1 MEDQEVAMVQL
12 ERVTRHQA
20 GKYVCTGDNGD
31 VPVEKE
37 VIVHVEF
44 SPEISVEHH
53 VVETRLGAEVELTCI
68 VHAFPKAEVTWKKED
83 TVLGEA
89 EPGLVMSSRLHHHSL
104 SLLSVRNS
112 SLGRYYCLASNKA
125 GQATKSILVRGLA
138 QGLRVTSEREG
149 DQDTEY
155 DLTWEV
161 SSGSDI
167 LEWAV
172 RVREEG
178 TDTWDIYSLTN
189 TEPASKTGHLL
200 LSGLTKARV
209 YQVQM
214 SARNEFGWA
223 DSEKD
228 FVFGTKGSG
237 EQQAG
242 WPGSSTETE
251 ILKYHFQTKFSKLP

>member
-1 MEDQEVAMVQL
+1 MLDEED
-12 ERVTRHQA
+12 
-20 GKYVCTGDNGD
+20 
-31 VPVEKE
+31 
-37 VIVHVEF
+37 
-44 SPEISVEHH
+44 
-53 VVETRLGAEVELTCI
+53 
-68 VHAFPKAEVTWKKED
+68 
-83 TVLGEA
+83 
-89 EPGLVMSSRLHHHSL
+89 PGLVMSSRLHQHSL
-104 SLLSVRNS
+104 TLLSVRNS

-189 TEPASKTGHLL
+189 TAIASHHI
-200 LSGLTKARV
+200 SG
-209 YQVQM
+209 
-214 SARNEFGWA
+214 
-223 DSEKD
+223 D
-228 FVFGTKGSG
+228 
-237 EQQAG
+237 
-242 WPGSSTETE
+242 
-251 ILKYHFQTKFSKLP
+251 

>member
-1 MEDQEVAMVQL
+1 M
-12 ERVTRHQA
+12 
-20 GKYVCTGDNGD
+20 
-31 VPVEKE
+31 
-37 VIVHVEF
+37 
-44 SPEISVEHH
+44 
-53 VVETRLGAEVELTCI
+53 
-68 VHAFPKAEVTWKKED
+68 
-83 TVLGEA
+83 LGEA
-89 EPGLVMSSRLHHHSL
+89 DPGLVMSSRQHHHSL
-104 SLLSVRNS
+104 TILRVTNS

-138 QGLRVTSEREG
+138 RGLRVTSQREG

-200 LSGLTKARV
+200 LSGLTKARL

-242 WPGSSTETE
+242 LAWQ
-251 ILKYHFQTKFSKLP
+251 LY